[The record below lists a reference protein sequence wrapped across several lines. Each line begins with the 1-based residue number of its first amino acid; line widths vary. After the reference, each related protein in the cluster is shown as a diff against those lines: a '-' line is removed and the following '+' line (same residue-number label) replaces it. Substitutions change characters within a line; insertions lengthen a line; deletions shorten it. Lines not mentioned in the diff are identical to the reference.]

1 MRGLTVNA
9 EKCTFRMTKVVL
21 MGLLFTRHGIG
32 PTKEKFR
39 VVVGA
44 SLPQSPSK
52 LRSFVGLG
60 WI

>member
-1 MRGLTVNA
+1 MNA

-21 MGLLFTRHGIG
+21 MGLLFTRHAIG

>member
-1 MRGLTVNA
+1 MNA